1 MSTNGELI
9 SQEGAVSKRMHMT
22 IPMDELISKILK
34 MRSIAVVGLS
44 KDPSRPSHDVARYLK
59 AKGYRVIPVNPTID
73 EVLGEKSYKSLRDLP
88 EQLKHEIDVVDIFRR
103 AEDVPPIV
111 DEVIELHA
119 STGRPKAVWMQ
130 LGIINEE
137 AARKARDSG
146 LDVVMDRCMKI
157 EHARLG
163 GQTP

>member
-1 MSTNGELI
+1 
-9 SQEGAVSKRMHMT
+9 MT
-22 IPMDELISKILK
+22 TPIDEVIPKILK
-34 MRSIAVVGLS
+34 MKTIAVVGLS

-59 AKGYRVIPVNPTID
+59 AHGYRIIPVNPTID
-73 EVLGEKSYKSLRDLP
+73 EVLGEKSYKSLHDLP
-88 EQLKHEIDVVDIFRR
+88 EQLRLEIDVVDVFRR

-111 DEVIELHA
+111 DEAIELHA
-119 STGRPKAVWMQ
+119 SAGHPKAVWMQ
-130 LGIINEE
+130 LGIVNEE
-137 AARKARDSG
+137 AAAKARESG